1 MAHRFKFYRVGGLD
15 QVALETGADL
25 AALEELDQ
33 KLWVAL
39 SCPVQGLEID
49 SGTLQ
54 LLDTDND
61 GRVRA
66 GEILGAIRWCKAR
79 LRKLDALIPSA
90 DGLKLAD
97 IDDSNPAGKALL
109 GACRQILAHKGKPQ
123 ADSLGV
129 ADVADV
135 SRVFDGTRFNGD
147 GVITPASADDG
158 ETRKAIEDAIA
169 CGGGTPDRSG
179 APGIDKARLDAFYG
193 ELQAFADWSRSGVA
207 APDGYEAL
215 QAVRVKVDD
224 WFNRCR
230 IAEFDPQA
238 LVPPQ
243 QPPADLAA
251 LPLARIE
258 AGAVLPLLEKV
269 NPAWSG
275 ALQTLQQTAVAA
287 LFGPQKT
294 HLTHIE
300 WQQMQ
305 PRFAAYEAWL
315 STKKGATV
323 EKLGA
328 ARVQELLQGPVRA
341 RIEALIAQDLAV
353 QPEADAIADAV
364 RMARYRRDL
373 HTLLMNFVNFADF
386 YADDRQAVFQSGTLY
401 LDSRSC
407 DLCVR
412 VADPGA
418 HAALASLSR
427 MYIAYCECKRPGES
441 MKIAA
446 CFTQGDS
453 DYLMAGRNGVFYDR
467 QGRDWDATIVRVV
480 DNPISIR
487 QAFFAPYKKFIR
499 LIEEQAQ
506 KFAESKQK
514 EEDAALAAAAQGN
527 VAPPAKGPV
536 DVGKMVGIIAA
547 LGVGV
552 GAIGTIFGGFVS
564 GFMNLQPWWAK
575 LVGIAGAM
583 MAISGPSM
591 ALAWLKL
598 RQRTLGPMLEA
609 NGWAVNSR
617 VKVGIPLGTALT
629 AIKALPPGSS
639 RSLDDPFED
648 KRARR
653 RRRITYAVLIL
664 VAIALGVARWQHVWP
679 FAK

>member
-1 MAHRFKFYRVGGLD
+1 MGHRFKFYRVGGLD

-49 SGTLQ
+49 SATLQ
-54 LLDTDND
+54 LLDLDKD

-66 GEILGAIRWCKAR
+66 EEILAAIRWCKPR
-79 LRKLDALIPSA
+79 LKSLDALIPSK
-90 DGLKLAD
+90 DGLRLAD
-97 IDDSNPAGKALL
+97 IDDSNPTGKALL
-109 GACRQILAHKGKPQ
+109 GACRQILSHKGRPQ
-123 ADSLGV
+123 GDSLGV
-129 ADVADV
+129 ADVIDV
-135 SRVFDGTRFNGD
+135 SHVFDGTRFNGD
-147 GVITPASADDG
+147 GVVTAASADDD
-158 ETRKAIEDAIA
+158 ETRKAIEDVIA
-169 CGGGTPDRSG
+169 CTGGTPDRSG
-179 APGIDKARLDAFYG
+179 APGVDKARLETFFA
-193 ELQAFADWSRSGVA
+193 ELQSFAEWSRTNVA
-207 APDGYEAL
+207 APEGYEAV
-215 QAVRVKVDD
+215 QAVRMKVDD
-224 WFNRCR
+224 WFNKCR
-230 IAEFDPQA
+230 IAEYDPQA
-238 LVPPQ
+238 LTLQP
-243 QPPADLAA
+243 QPPPELSSM
-251 LPLARIE
+251 PLARVE

-275 ALQTLQQTAVAA
+275 ALQTLHQTVVAA
-287 LFGPQKT
+287 VFGPQKT

-300 WQQMQ
+300 WQQLQ
-305 PRFAAYEAWL
+305 PRYAEYEKWL
-315 STKKGATV
+315 ANKKGASV

-328 ARVQELLQGPVRA
+328 ARAQELLQSPVRVK
-341 RIEALIAQDLAV
+341 IEALIAQDLAV
-353 QPEADAIADAV
+353 QPESDAIADAV
-364 RMARYRRDL
+364 RMTRYRRDL

-386 YADDRQAVFQSGTLY
+386 YASDRQAVFQAGTLY

-427 MYIAYCECKRPGES
+427 MYIAYCECRRPGES

-453 DYLMAGRNGVFYDR
+453 DFLMTGRNGVFYDR
-467 QGRDWDATIVRVV
+467 QGRDWDATIVRLV

-499 LIEEQAQ
+499 LIEEQAM

-514 EEDAALAAAAQGN
+514 EEDAAISAAAQGQ
-527 VAPPAKGPV
+527 AAPAKGPV

-552 GAIGTIFGGFVS
+552 GAIGTLFGGFVS

-575 LVGIAGAM
+575 LVGVGGAM

-591 ALAWLKL
+591 LLAWLKL

-629 AIKALPPGSS
+629 EIKTLPAGST
-639 RSLDDPFED
+639 RLLDDPFED
-648 KRARR
+648 KKARR
-653 RRRITYAVLIL
+653 NRRLTWL
-664 VAIALGVARWQHVWP
+664 AIVVVGAALGAARWRHFWP
-679 FAK
+679 FNR